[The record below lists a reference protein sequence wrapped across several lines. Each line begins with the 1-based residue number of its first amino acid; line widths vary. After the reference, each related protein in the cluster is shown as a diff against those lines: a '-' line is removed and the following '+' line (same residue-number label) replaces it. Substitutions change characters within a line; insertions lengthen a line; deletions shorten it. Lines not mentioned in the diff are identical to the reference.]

1 MFTPDKAITRLV
13 IEREVSIQGYMRWV
27 AHPENRKNRLLIV
40 EHKKQLYALPLY
52 CQHAHVSLLRAKVDH
67 NGKVI
72 CPKHGLATDL
82 KSNPGVFTVERQ
94 GNFFITANSS
104 LIETQTVETCEQDV
118 DQQTELEALKTVNSA
133 LQKKVLSNLE
143 SMDSMLSE
151 VEHKKVELEENNRH
165 LLSVNQLIDSITN
178 TMEEF
183 LVVTDNQGRITRV
196 NPYAESILNIKAEE
210 LIGSSPDNFLR
221 DETLTEIIERFPAS
235 NWDQRPYLYRAVYS
249 NNGFEQEIRFR
260 DPTGRHKEVSQKYFL
275 LKGTLIYGRAGK
287 EEGLILSATDISV
300 VKAKEKQKRQADIE
314 KHLQLLQ
321 STLSTISQGVAMFS
335 GIGDLQTFNNSFTT
349 NINVDPDILA
359 QIPGYE
365 VLFSNNQEILDPQ
378 QIPPCQKLISD
389 KYQWVQT
396 FKDGRIIE
404 CESAP
409 TPTGGFVVTTRD
421 ITQSRKNE
429 EHIRL
434 LSTTVEQ
441 SSSEVVITDT
451 EGTIVYVNPM
461 FTENT
466 GYSAEEAIGK
476 KSSIVQ
482 SGEMPDEFYKELW
495 STIKASNRWKGEI
508 LNRKK
513 SGEKFWQ
520 SMSVT
525 PIFDNNGVI
534 SHYLS
539 LKADITKQ
547 KRAEKRL
554 RYQAEH
560 DLLTNLPNRS
570 ILLHKLESSI
580 VDARDNH
587 KASAVLFM
595 DLDNFK
601 DVNDT
606 LGHLSGDILLKLV
619 ARRLQQC
626 SKPTDLVAR
635 LGGDEFAIVQNDIA
649 CLDDPKILA
658 EEIISSITRP
668 FKVDD
673 HLLHIGIS
681 IGITVLPTDGLNTG
695 ILLQNADMAMYEAKG
710 VSGSH
715 YHFFDLDL
723 QKSIQYKRTIETHLH
738 HAIEYD
744 ELSLLFQPKID
755 IQTGLVVG
763 AEALLRWHSKELGN
777 ISPAEFI
784 PIAERSGLIIKLG
797 SWVLDNTLKHIAAW
811 SQSNISVPK
820 IAVNLS
826 TIQLL
831 DANLILDIETA
842 LNTHQVPAHKL
853 ELEIT
858 ETAAMSDPELSQVQ
872 LEAIKNTGVSIA
884 LDDFGTGYSSLSYL
898 ASLPVDRIKIDR
910 SFVNDIQFS
919 SQSKAIIESII
930 HLGNI
935 MGKIVI
941 AEGVE
946 EKEQLCLLQDLGCH
960 EVQGYYISKP
970 ITPDQFIHFLN
981 NKK

>member
-13 IEREVSIQGYMRWV
+13 IEREVSIQGHMRWI
-27 AHPENRKNRLLIV
+27 AHPENKKNRLLIV

-52 CQHAHVSLLRAKVDH
+52 CQHAHVSLLEAKMDH

-94 GNFFITANSS
+94 GDFFITANSS
-104 LIETQTVETCEQDV
+104 LIETQTVETFEEDS

-196 NPYAESILNIKAEE
+196 NHYAESILSVKAEE

-249 NNGFEQEIRFR
+249 SDGFEQEIRFR
-260 DPTGRHKEVSQKYFL
+260 DPTGRHKEVSPKYFL
-275 LKGTLIYGRAGK
+275 LKGTLIYGPAGK

-335 GIGDLQTFNNSFTT
+335 GIGDLQTFNEAFTN
-349 NINVDPDILA
+349 NINVDSDLLT
-359 QIPGYE
+359 QIPGYDD
-365 VLFSNNQEILDPQ
+365 LFSNNKDLLDPQ
-378 QIPPCQKLISD
+378 QIPPFQRLILD

-396 FKDGRIIE
+396 FNDRRVIE

-451 EGTIVYVNPM
+451 QGTIVYVNPM

-466 GYSAEEAIGK
+466 GYTAEEAIGK
-476 KSSIVQ
+476 NSSIVQ
-482 SGEMPDEFYKELW
+482 SGEMPVEFYKELW

-560 DLLTNLPNRS
+560 DLLTNL
-570 ILLHKLESSI
+570 
-580 VDARDNH
+580 
-587 KASAVLFM
+587 
-595 DLDNFK
+595 
-601 DVNDT
+601 
-606 LGHLSGDILLKLV
+606 
-619 ARRLQQC
+619 
-626 SKPTDLVAR
+626 
-635 LGGDEFAIVQNDIA
+635 
-649 CLDDPKILA
+649 
-658 EEIISSITRP
+658 
-668 FKVDD
+668 
-673 HLLHIGIS
+673 
-681 IGITVLPTDGLNTG
+681 
-695 ILLQNADMAMYEAKG
+695 
-710 VSGSH
+710 
-715 YHFFDLDL
+715 
-723 QKSIQYKRTIETHLH
+723 
-738 HAIEYD
+738 
-744 ELSLLFQPKID
+744 
-755 IQTGLVVG
+755 
-763 AEALLRWHSKELGN
+763 W
-777 ISPAEFI
+777 
-784 PIAERSGLIIKLG
+784 
-797 SWVLDNTLKHIAAW
+797 
-811 SQSNISVPK
+811 
-820 IAVNLS
+820 
-826 TIQLL
+826 
-831 DANLILDIETA
+831 
-842 LNTHQVPAHKL
+842 
-853 ELEIT
+853 
-858 ETAAMSDPELSQVQ
+858 
-872 LEAIKNTGVSIA
+872 
-884 LDDFGTGYSSLSYL
+884 
-898 ASLPVDRIKIDR
+898 
-910 SFVNDIQFS
+910 
-919 SQSKAIIESII
+919 
-930 HLGNI
+930 
-935 MGKIVI
+935 
-941 AEGVE
+941 
-946 EKEQLCLLQDLGCH
+946 
-960 EVQGYYISKP
+960 
-970 ITPDQFIHFLN
+970 
-981 NKK
+981 